1 MDSKSSL
8 DEFQAKLDAGES
20 KTVDELNLP
29 PIWNEVTHLYKLVNL
44 IGEGSYGTVVKG
56 HCRSTDTPVAIK
68 LVHNFTKFEYDCVK
82 LIREVQ
88 IMK

>member
-1 MDSKSSL
+1 M
-8 DEFQAKLDAGES
+8 DAGES

-29 PIWNEVTHLYKLVNL
+29 PIWNEVTHLYKLVSL

-56 HCRSTDTPVAIK
+56 YCRSTETPVAIK
-68 LVHNFTKFEYDCVK
+68 LVASFTKFEYDCVK
-82 LIREVQ
+82 LIREIQ